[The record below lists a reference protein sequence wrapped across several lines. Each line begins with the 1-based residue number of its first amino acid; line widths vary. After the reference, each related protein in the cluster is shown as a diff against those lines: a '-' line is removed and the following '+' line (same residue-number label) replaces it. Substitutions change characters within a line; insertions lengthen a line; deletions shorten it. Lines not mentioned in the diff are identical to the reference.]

1 MTPEPYNQSLKDF
14 VAMVSKLT
22 EGKTPEEIEAW
33 KAEIDRGR
41 HPQDYDD
48 VSPVSCDKRYIAGEC
63 DESTDMRGHDTVTP
77 DAKPL

>member
-1 MTPEPYNQSLKDF
+1 MSPDVPEGRYDYLVK
-14 VAMVSKLT
+14 ALRKIA

-48 VSPVSCDKRYIAGEC
+48 VSPVSCDNLEIVSEC
-63 DESTDMRGHDTVTP
+63 DESTTKRGHDSVTP
-77 DAKPL
+77 DAKIL